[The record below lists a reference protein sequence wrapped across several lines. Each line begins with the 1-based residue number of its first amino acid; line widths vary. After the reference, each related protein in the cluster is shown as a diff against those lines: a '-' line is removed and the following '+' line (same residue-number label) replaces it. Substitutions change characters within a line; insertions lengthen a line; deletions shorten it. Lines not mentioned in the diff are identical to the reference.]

1 MDKTFPKT
9 KNNKNERYYDYN
21 IVIWNNEILKD
32 HRLNLF
38 SKLGNVNR
46 TPTMAIIMAKE
57 VNIPNKMVGIKLD
70 KARTE
75 NPKAIVIEV
84 VKTAYPTLL

>member
-1 MDKTFPKT
+1 LDKTFPKA

-32 HRLNLF
+32 HRLNFF

-46 TPTMAIIMAKE
+46 TPTMAIIMAME
-57 VNIPNKMVGIKLD
+57 VN
-70 KARTE
+70 
-75 NPKAIVIEV
+75 
-84 VKTAYPTLL
+84 